1 VSNALAIAAATR
13 TLRSLLAAATPN
25 VTVLPLDRAR
35 DAGTAEQLNLFLY
48 QTVPAAAWRNS
59 DPVGPGSGGSG
70 QPPLALAL
78 RYLVTAYGEDEGGAH
93 AVLGRAM
100 GILHDHT
107 VLGPQEIADATAVEL
122 PESDL
127 HRQPEHPRITPVAVT
142 TDDLFKL
149 WSGFQT
155 GYRISAAYELSVVLI
170 DSSTP
175 VRAALPVLRRGAD
188 DRGSVVVTGPAPVLT
203 AVLPL
208 DGAPS
213 ARLGGRVRLRGTG
226 LGSAVSAVRF
236 SSARLPAPVELPA
249 EPSGT
254 GEPTVLLPSGDTGA
268 DLPAEAV
275 WAPGMFT
282 VAVVTALPDRPRWVS
297 NEVPLGLAPVITVAP
312 TAAPPGDLTLT
323 VSCLPR
329 LRDGQRVTV
338 LFGDGQVPPTAIDTP
353 ADPGAPSTVTA
364 QLTGVA
370 GGSYLVRLRVDGV
383 DSHPVVLLGTP
394 ARPEFDP
401 AQQVVVA

>member
-1 VSNALAIAAATR
+1 MSNALAIAAATR
-13 TLRSLLAAATPN
+13 TLRGLLAAATPN

-59 DPVGPGSGGSG
+59 DPVGPGSGTG

-78 RYLVTAYGEDEGGAH
+78 RYLVTAYGEDESGAH

-100 GILHDHT
+100 GILHDHP

-122 PESDL
+122 PDSDL

-170 DSSTP
+170 DSSAP

-188 DRGSVVVTGPAPVLT
+188 DRGPVTVAGPAPVLT
-203 AVLPL
+203 AVQPL

-226 LGSAVSAVRF
+226 LGTAVSAVRF
-236 SSARLPAPVELPA
+236 SSTRLAAPVELPVELPA

-254 GEPTVLLPSGDTGA
+254 GEPTVLLPAGA
-268 DLPAEAV
+268 PAEAV
-275 WAPGMFT
+275 WAPGLFT
-282 VAVVTALPDRPRWVS
+282 VAVVTALPDRPPWVS
-297 NEVPLGLAPVITVAP
+297 NEVPLGLAPVITVSP

-338 LFGDGQVPPTAIDTP
+338 LFGDGQVSPTAIDTP
-353 ADPGAPSTVTA
+353 ADPGTASTVTA
-364 QLTGVA
+364 QLTGVLA
-370 GGSYLVRLRVDGV
+370 GSYLVRLRVDGV
-383 DSHPVVLLGTP
+383 DSHPVVLLGDP
-394 ARPEFDP
+394 AGPEFDP